1 MTETLTW
8 TTSKGS
14 SIEVT
19 IREYAGRARA
29 EARIN
34 GALEIETGLRPVSR
48 EVTASIGVTACIGRV
63 GLTAER
69 EAAVRALMTR
79 VQAEIDATPQA
90 RRAALSVER
99 GQLADRIGYL
109 VDAAHEDGV
118 ARVEQMSATG
128 VAPKALRDWAA
139 EEAVARAAL
148 AAFDAAHPEIVA
160 ALEAERA
167 VRAAQFLAAD

>member
-14 SIEVT
+14 SIDVT
-19 IREYAGRARA
+19 VREYAGRARA

-34 GALEIETGLRPVSR
+34 GELEIETDLRPVSR

-109 VDAAHEDGV
+109 DIP
-118 ARVEQMSATG
+118 RVIEQTLSAISNHD
-128 VAPKALRDWAA
+128 PDNLDD
-139 EEAVARAAL
+139 L
-148 AAFDAAHPEIVA
+148 
-160 ALEAERA
+160 
-167 VRAAQFLAAD
+167 LAADADARRIAAEKVAACLAPAAQ